1 MSTRLN
7 FGSPL
12 HVALWRHQEHIGTL
26 FAKPNAKGALPMGL
40 DKMPKPEKLRT
51 CQTCMGNGTKDGKT
65 CPTCKGKGTVKG

>member
-1 MSTRLN
+1 
-7 FGSPL
+7 
-12 HVALWRHQEHIGTL
+12 
-26 FAKPNAKGALPMGL
+26 MGL